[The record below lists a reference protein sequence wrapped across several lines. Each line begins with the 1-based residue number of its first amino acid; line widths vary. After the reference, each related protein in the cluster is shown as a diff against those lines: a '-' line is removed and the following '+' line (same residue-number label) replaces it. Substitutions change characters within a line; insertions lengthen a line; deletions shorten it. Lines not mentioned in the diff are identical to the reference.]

1 MNAPWSP
8 PIDAPA
14 AGTPP
19 PAAGARIRH
28 GWRETVADNAVPLI
42 LVAIAFGGS
51 FTHWVHLAAG
61 HGQRGL
67 LAPAVAVCVDLG
79 AYMAARERQRDLRL
93 GRKRRGW
100 VSWPTLVLAAT
111 IGLTLDGNLADA
123 MRDPWGITSA
133 LIPGVFL
140 LIAISLMER
149 RAAEDGRRRAAA
161 KADADRQSERQCE
174 EEEARQRQAERQ
186 SERARRLSEIVT
198 PPSGNVTPGPGLR
211 ALPDPGESGSTVNA
225 TTIMR
230 AFWDRERAAGRTPSG
245 ADLLRA
251 GGLSPASSLG
261 RQLRARWLAEAGGQE
276 EAAP

>member
-111 IGLTLDGNLADA
+111 IGLTLSGNLASA
-123 MRDPWGITSA
+123 GRGPWGIITA

-140 LIAISLMER
+140 LLAISLMER

-161 KADADRQSERQCE
+161 DADAERQSERQRE
-174 EEEARQRQAERQ
+174 DEEARQRQAKRQ
-186 SERARRLSEIVT
+186 AELAGRRAAIVS
-198 PPSGNVTPGPGLR
+198 PASGNVNPGRGLR
-211 ALPDPGESGSTVNA
+211 VLPDPPGDSSTA
-225 TTIMR
+225 TATKIMR
-230 AFWDRERAAGRTPSG
+230 AFWDREMAAGREPTGADLCRAAGVPTT
-245 ADLLRA
+245 
-251 GGLSPASSLG
+251 SSLG
-261 RQLRARWLAEAGGQE
+261 RQYAAQWRTGAGPE
-276 EAAP
+276 EATP